1 MARYGVPYKGS
12 KNAIAEWVVNTLPA
26 GNRLVDLFAG
36 GCAVTHCAMLSGKW
50 NNYMANPVYISE
62 YSMPE
67 DRFECIAEKV
77 RRGHL
82 AANNNAE
89 YKTERIYKVRR

>member
-1 MARYGVPYKGS
+1 MQLHDGDVVYCDIPYKGTG
-12 KNAIAEWVVNTLPA
+12 AEYCKGFDHDAFYDWCLN
-26 GNRLVDLFAG
+26 
-36 GCAVTHCAMLSGKW
+36 CQ
-50 NNYMANPVYISE
+50 YPVYISE

-89 YKTERIYKVRR
+89 YKTERIYKVRG